1 MGEAGLCAVLVF
13 LNVALSGC
21 CLIMAKQIRELQQWR
36 QAVTE
41 ICRQQVG
48 SGDHA

>member
-1 MGEAGLCAVLVF
+1 MGWDGLDAVLVF
-13 LNVALSGC
+13 LNLVLAGC
-21 CLIMAKQIRELQQWR
+21 CVIMAKQIRELQQWR